1 MHDIPE
7 QQIATPPPLHTPLA
21 DDAAIH
27 NILQALSGALGGS
40 IQRTAELYE
49 QYASLLESD
58 IPTLP
63 NQHLGA
69 LSYDHQR
76 QLQLASRILNYSLC
90 PPNHAPQPMQLEAFV
105 WEWATSLPEY
115 VRACSPPSDAQHTHN
130 IMLDQSLL
138 QPLLE
143 AYIRESHYVH
153 REMIGYQIASNE
165 ALGKSYLTL
174 HPVTLNTSSLGDWSR
189 ASEVLNYSP
198 ASPARPQ
205 HLDLSVSYAALI
217 ESLYPVSFAM
227 QSRVIS
233 AMRIELSAVSSS

>member
-1 MHDIPE
+1 MQDIPE
-7 QQIATPPPLHTPLA
+7 QQLAVPSALHKPLVDNVT
-21 DDAAIH
+21 IH
-27 NILQALSGALGGS
+27 NILKSLSGALGGS

-49 QYASLLESD
+49 QYANLLESD
-58 IPTLP
+58 IPALP
-63 NQHLGA
+63 NHYLGA

-143 AYIRESHYVH
+143 AYIRESHYAH
-153 REMIGYQIASNE
+153 PEAISYQVASND

-174 HPVTLNTSSLGDWSR
+174 HPVSLNLTSLGDWNL
-189 ASEVLNYSP
+189 ASELLNYP
-198 ASPARPQ
+198 AASPARPQ
-205 HLDLSVSYAALI
+205 YLDLSVSYAALL
-217 ESLYPVSFAM
+217 ESLYPVSFAL
-227 QSRVIS
+227 QNRGVS
-233 AMRIELSAVSSS
+233 AMRIELSAA